1 MYAAPHAK
9 IDFLGDA
16 WGAVEEWQTGLRIL
30 GTAVPSD
37 TQLEELDA
45 AFNTFITTNAVSLP
59 SGCRYIGVKWSPI
72 GTDGRYPPA
81 GESRTYFRETPTQ
94 GVFGT
99 GYPQIAVVLSLRTAR
114 LRGYASN
121 GRMYI
126 PSSLGIE
133 AATGRVTTSAAGQI
147 ADAGAALISAINA
160 VGLGNVTVMSEV
172 GGGLNATVT
181 GVRVGRVM
189 DTQRRRRN
197 QLSEEYTEVV
207 PLPS

>member
-1 MYAAPHAK
+1 MYAAPHSK

-16 WGAVEEWQTGLRIL
+16 WGAVEEWQTGLRVA
-30 GTAVPSD
+30 GTNVPTD
-37 TQLEELDA
+37 QQLEDLDA
-45 AFNTFITTNAVSLP
+45 AFNTFITDDAVSLP
-59 SGCRYIGVKWSPI
+59 AGCRYIGVKWSPI
-72 GTDGRYPPA
+72 GTDGRYPPS
-81 GESRTYFRETPTQ
+81 GESRTFFRTTPSQ

-99 GYPQIAVVLSLRTAR
+99 GYPQIALVLSLRTAR

-133 AATGRVTTSAAGQI
+133 AATGRITTSQAGGV
-147 ADAGAALISAINA
+147 ADVGAALISAIND
-160 VGLGNVTVMSEV
+160 VGLGTVTVMSEV
-172 GGGLNATVT
+172 GSGINAPVT